1 MEESGKFVVE
11 GEVAIGPYRYPILV
25 DAKVLGTLLI
35 DHFQAQKI
43 GDLHRIGNARITV
56 ELLEDEDR

>member
-11 GEVAIGPYRYPILV
+11 GEVTVGPYRYPTLV
-25 DAKVLGTLLI
+25 DAKVLGPLLI
-35 DHFQAQKI
+35 EHFQAQKI

-56 ELLEDEDR
+56 ELLEDSDR